1 MSLDGIVTRALVDE
15 LQQTI
20 GARIHK
26 LYQPTEHDLIL
37 HIRTGG
43 KNRKLLLS
51 ANPTYPRV
59 HFTEHSYMNP
69 PEPPMFCML
78 MRKHCEGGVIE
89 KIEQIGRE
97 RILHIT
103 VRSRDELGDESQK
116 KIIIELTGRHSN
128 IIIVD
133 PASSTIID
141 GIHHVTPAISSFRI
155 VMPGFAYTA
164 PPEQHKLDPLSVE
177 PSVFESLFLE
187 QIEASPEQIIDFKFL
202 SKWLV
207 QHFSGVSPRLADEI
221 VWRTGLFTALDGQE
235 LTEATAEQEPR
246 TPHTV
251 VLRLHEVFLQAMDDV
266 SQQRYKP
273 TLLVDQRGKTYFSA
287 LEITHINGET
297 QSFDTMSECMEHFYG
312 DKAERDMIKQRVG
325 DLFRFLQQEHAK
337 NTKKLDKLEETLQ
350 DAQDADRFRIMGE
363 LLFASLHMISRGDNE
378 ITLINYYDENGAS
391 ITIPLDPLLAPSDN
405 AQRYF
410 KKYNKA
416 KNSIAVVQEQMT
428 AAREENRYFE
438 TLMQQLED
446 ATVQDAQE
454 MREELVGQGYL
465 RDRGRKDKRKKK
477 DSRPTVYCY
486 TSSEN
491 IPIYVGKNNLQN
503 EYVTNRLGKP
513 NDTWLHTKDIPGS
526 HVVIRSEQF
535 GDVTLEEA
543 AQLAAYFSQA
553 KHSSQ
558 VPVDYTLIRH
568 VRKPNGAK
576 PGFVIYERQK
586 TLFITPDAK
595 RIESMS
601 LTVKQGG

>member
-155 VMPGFAYTA
+155 IMPGFAYTA

-187 QIEASPEQIIDFKFL
+187 HIEASPEQIIDFKFL

>member
-1 MSLDGIVTRALVDE
+1 
-15 LQQTI
+15 
-20 GARIHK
+20 
-26 LYQPTEHDLIL
+26 
-37 HIRTGG
+37 
-43 KNRKLLLS
+43 
-51 ANPTYPRV
+51 
-59 HFTEHSYMNP
+59 
-69 PEPPMFCML
+69 
-78 MRKHCEGGVIE
+78 
-89 KIEQIGRE
+89 
-97 RILHIT
+97 
-103 VRSRDELGDESQK
+103 
-116 KIIIELTGRHSN
+116 
-128 IIIVD
+128 
-133 PASSTIID
+133 
-141 GIHHVTPAISSFRI
+141 
-155 VMPGFAYTA
+155 
-164 PPEQHKLDPLSVE
+164 
-177 PSVFESLFLE
+177 
-187 QIEASPEQIIDFKFL
+187 
-202 SKWLV
+202 
-207 QHFSGVSPRLADEI
+207 
-221 VWRTGLFTALDGQE
+221 
-235 LTEATAEQEPR
+235 
-246 TPHTV
+246 
-251 VLRLHEVFLQAMDDV
+251 
-266 SQQRYKP
+266 
-273 TLLVDQRGKTYFSA
+273 
-287 LEITHINGET
+287 
-297 QSFDTMSECMEHFYG
+297 MEHFYG